1 MNSIV
6 KDIRYGIRSLLKQP
20 GFTVVAVITLAL
32 GIGANTAIFS
42 VVNAVLLRP
51 LPYREANRLV
61 VPVSVNPGRGIEDGS
76 LSYADYLDWKRENI
90 FAAVAFID
98 NTTTKADLSGGTGEP
113 ERVNLAVVTED
124 YFAVLAVTPLLG
136 RVFQSDDYSTSGP
149 VRALVITDTL
159 WQRYYG
165 GDPQIIGRNI
175 YLNGRPYPV
184 VGVVSKAAVWPNDR
198 DIFLPLNVGPNPDA
212 NLLRRDNMLFLG
224 LARLKPDAPIEQ
236 ANAALATIA
245 GRLERDYP
253 ESRKGWSN
261 RVTPLV
267 EYVVGKQL
275 RASLLVLLAAVG
287 FVLLIACINVANL
300 LLARAAVRGHEM
312 AIRLALGASRL
323 RLIRQQLVESLL
335 LALLGGG
342 LGFLLAIWG
351 VQILATLAPADT
363 PRLAEIK
370 VSAGVLV
377 FTLVVTLLTA
387 LLCGVLPAWQ
397 ATRGHVNYAL
407 KEAGRS
413 AALAPRGR
421 RWRGA
426 LVVAE
431 VALSLMLLTGAGLMI
446 RSFARVQQIDPGL
459 KTEGLL
465 TMEITAARVRY
476 PDEARV
482 LAFYEQLV
490 ERVKA
495 TPGIESAAV
504 SSALPL
510 GGGGFYLGRVFLA
523 EGRPEPPVGADAEGQ
538 WNVISP
544 GYFKTTG
551 TRLIKGRDFDSSDT
565 AESNPVIIINES
577 LAHKIFPNEDPLGK
591 RIRSWRDEN
600 KLREIVG
607 VVADVR
613 YFGREDAPRGLVYV
627 PHTQNTWRAM
637 ILTVRTQSNP
647 SALVGAIRNQIK
659 AVDKELAIANLN
671 TMTSILASS
680 VAPRRL
686 SMLLLTVFAGV
697 AALLAAIGIY
707 GVLSYVVSQRVS
719 EIGVRLALGAQTA
732 DVLKL
737 MIGHGMRLALTGVVL
752 GLAFS
757 FALTRLMKS
766 LLYEVGATDPL
777 TFAAVALLLASV
789 ALLACWVPA
798 RRATKVDPLV
808 ALRYE

>member
-1 MNSIV
+1 
-6 KDIRYGIRSLLKQP
+6 
-20 GFTVVAVITLAL
+20 
-32 GIGANTAIFS
+32 
-42 VVNAVLLRP
+42 
-51 LPYREANRLV
+51 
-61 VPVSVNPGRGIEDGS
+61 
-76 LSYADYLDWKRENI
+76 
-90 FAAVAFID
+90 
-98 NTTTKADLSGGTGEP
+98 
-113 ERVNLAVVTED
+113 
-124 YFAVLAVTPLLG
+124 
-136 RVFQSDDYSTSGP
+136 
-149 VRALVITDTL
+149 
-159 WQRYYG
+159 
-165 GDPQIIGRNI
+165 
-175 YLNGRPYPV
+175 
-184 VGVVSKAAVWPNDR
+184 
-198 DIFLPLNVGPNPDA
+198 
-212 NLLRRDNMLFLG
+212 
-224 LARLKPDAPIEQ
+224 
-236 ANAALATIA
+236 
-245 GRLERDYP
+245 
-253 ESRKGWSN
+253 
-261 RVTPLV
+261 
-267 EYVVGKQL
+267 
-275 RASLLVLLAAVG
+275 
-287 FVLLIACINVANL
+287 
-300 LLARAAVRGHEM
+300 
-312 AIRLALGASRL
+312 
-323 RLIRQQLVESLL
+323 
-335 LALLGGG
+335 
-342 LGFLLAIWG
+342 
-351 VQILATLAPADT
+351 
-363 PRLAEIK
+363 
-370 VSAGVLV
+370 
-377 FTLVVTLLTA
+377 
-387 LLCGVLPAWQ
+387 
-397 ATRGHVNYAL
+397 
-407 KEAGRS
+407 
-413 AALAPRGR
+413 
-421 RWRGA
+421 
-426 LVVAE
+426 
-431 VALSLMLLTGAGLMI
+431 
-446 RSFARVQQIDPGL
+446 VQQIDPGL

-495 TPGIESAAV
+495 TPGVESAAV

-523 EGRPEPPVGADAEGQ
+523 EGRPEPPVGDDAEGQ

-544 GYFKTTG
+544 GYFKTAG

-565 AESNPVIIINES
+565 AESNQVIIVNES
-577 LAHKIFPNEDPLGK
+577 LARKIFPNEDPLGK

-613 YFGREDAPRGLVYV
+613 YFGREDTPRGLVYV

-637 ILTVRTQSNP
+637 ILTVRTQGNP
-647 SALVGAIRNQIK
+647 SAFVRAIRNQIK
-659 AVDKELAIANLN
+659 AVDKDLAIANLD
-671 TMTSILASS
+671 TMTSILARS
-680 VAPRRL
+680 VAPRL
-686 SMLLLTVFAGV
+686 VSMLLLTVFAGV